1 MFVLKSRTRIY
12 NSSLHIKSKKGQN
25 FPIKSKKGQNWPK
38 MTIPADHARVK
49 QGKVAP
55 ESMMQTKDEATVQ
68 KIHLCPYKQ

>member
-1 MFVLKSRTRIY
+1 
-12 NSSLHIKSKKGQN
+12 
-25 FPIKSKKGQNWPK
+25 

-68 KIHLCPYKQ
+68 KIHLCPYKQKTGSMAGSKWPPKITWIRAIIISLVKFKE